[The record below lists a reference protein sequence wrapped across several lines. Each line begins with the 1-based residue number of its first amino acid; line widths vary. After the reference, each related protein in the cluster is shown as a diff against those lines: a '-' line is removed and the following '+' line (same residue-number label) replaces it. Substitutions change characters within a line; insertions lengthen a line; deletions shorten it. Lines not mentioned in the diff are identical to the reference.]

1 MTSGEKKALE
11 VRFDFNSIPP
21 LHLCIDR
28 IADVSVQNET
38 YVFDISE
45 VNGNLAWRSLP
56 VMTAGP
62 SVCVPL
68 NFTQQEVESIMKE
81 PPAIR
86 QLLAQRNVTFKPED
100 ALIISKAVVKFNLRT
115 IHFSPLSTD
124 QKPEC
129 YLIKL
134 AIEFDNS
141 RHTGQ
146 VFVHL
151 SAIISYVNLCNGR
164 VLQVGTVG
172 IDTIMIGIVDILVLA
187 MCISSFLLCCRA
199 LVKAHFL
206 KNVSSFLLVFYKEH

>member
-1 MTSGEKKALE
+1 ME

-45 VNGNLAWRSLP
+45 VNGNRRWWLTWVLINF
-56 VMTAGP
+56 TIITTLP

-68 NFTQQEVESIMKE
+68 NFTQQEVESIMKQ
-81 PPAIR
+81 PPTIR
-86 QLLAQRNVTFKPED
+86 SLLAQRNITFRPED

-172 IDTIMIGIVDILVLA
+172 IDTIVIGIVDILVLA

-206 KNVSSFLLVFYKEH
+206 KNVSSSFNVGVGYG